1 MREIYQVIKR
11 PIVTE
16 KSNTLNQSFNQV
28 VLEVDWSA
36 TKSEIKS
43 AVEKL
48 FNVKVDK
55 VRTVRIAGKRRN
67 YGRKRVQRQSAYK
80 KAIVTLKQG
89 YKVDFYGEI

>member
-28 VLEVDWSA
+28 VLEVDWNA

-67 YGRKRVQRQSAYK
+67 YGRKRVQKQSAYK
-80 KAIVTLKQG
+80 KAIVTLKEG
-89 YKVDFYGEI
+89 SKLDFYGEI